1 MPLAPV
7 FGYTPPMTLRT
18 AAAALALFVCASPG
32 VHAGQEQIVRVP
44 LSYRAPGAGPA
55 PNFSPKGTQ
64 VPLTP
69 AGPSITLPPD
79 AVRPAKTGTIEIGP
93 GRASWISVLATADA
107 THPLDLCRLYIDR
120 NRNGRFDDDGAA
132 LTTTPTQNE
141 KTRAWWSSIS
151 KVELS
156 VPYPGVTAE
165 PYLVNF
171 WLVREGEAVPEIL
184 RYSVGSW
191 RSGKVTLGGVE
202 ALVAAM
208 DANNDAIFDK
218 SDQWSVLEASAPDA
232 PKAVLSL
239 HEARPTNRLM
249 YVKDGSRELVLEFRS
264 FSADGRTLEF
274 AIVNR
279 PSTKAADRAG
289 DDVVRAER
297 TRPRATTPVRWGH
310 DLNAALAQAQATGR
324 KVLIDFEATWCGPC
338 KTMDE
343 WIWTDAE
350 VATLVSERFVGVK
363 LDGDIE
369 KALVSRFSVGGYPTM
384 IVLDAAGKEAQRA
397 SGYLPS
403 KDAIEFL
410 KR

>member
-1 MPLAPV
+1 M
-7 FGYTPPMTLRT
+7 
-18 AAAALALFVCASPG
+18 
-32 VHAGQEQIVRVP
+32 
-44 LSYRAPGAGPA
+44 SYGAPGAGPA

-69 AGPSITLPPD
+69 VGPSVLLPPD

-93 GRASWISVLATADA
+93 GRASSIPVLATADTA
-107 THPLDLCRLYIDR
+107 HPLDLCRLYIDR

-132 LTTTPTQNE
+132 LTATPTQNE
-141 KTRAWWSSIS
+141 KTKAWWSSIS

-156 VPYPGVTAE
+156 VPYTGATPE

-171 WLVREGEAVPEIL
+171 WMVREGEAVPDVL
-184 RYSVGSW
+184 RFSVGSW
-191 RSGKVTLGGVE
+191 RSGKVTLRGVE

-208 DANNDAIFDK
+208 DANNDAMFDK
-218 SDQWSVLEASAPDA
+218 SDEWSVLEALAPDA

-239 HEARPTNRLM
+239 QEARPTNRLM

-264 FSADGRTLEF
+264 FSVDGRTIEF
-274 AIVNR
+274 ALVNR

-297 TRPRATTPVRWGH
+297 ARPRATTPVAWGH
-310 DLNAALAQAQATGR
+310 DLNAALAQAKATGR

-350 VATLVSERFVGVK
+350 VAARLSDGFVGVK
-363 LDGDIE
+363 LDGDTE
-369 KALVSRFSVGGYPTM
+369 KALVTRFNVGGYPTM

-397 SGYLPS
+397 SGYLSS
-403 KDAIEFL
+403 KEAIEFL